1 MGVLLTEVVQ
11 AGDHV
16 ETAVEPLFPGEMNC
30 SSWFWLFE
38 AKLPEREMTGAG
50 EKTTSPSSCS
60 FSQSR

>member
-1 MGVLLTEVVQ
+1 MSKRPSSQV
-11 AGDHV
+11 
-16 ETAVEPLFPGEMNC
+16 FPGEMNC

-60 FSQSR
+60 FFQSR